1 MSTVVVVK
9 YAGESEGGA
18 LSKDAYKAMLGS
30 ALRQMNGSAAA
41 EEALAAL
48 VPSGTIGMKT
58 NCLVGRLNSTP
69 IALVDALTEW
79 LQKTGVH
86 ENDVVVWERSNR
98 ELRRAGFELNASSR
112 GRRCLGTDAN
122 GVGYSSDFYS
132 FGEANSL
139 VSQVLTKLVDYNI
152 NMPVLKDHSIAGLSG
167 ALKNMYGVIHNPN
180 KYHDNNCDPYCAHVS
195 KLAPIAGKSRLV
207 VMDASRV
214 QYHGGPGYRAEHIAP
229 YQGLIASTDPVAA
242 DRVGL
247 EIVERLRVENGLPVL
262 KEAGREVKYLRTA
275 QDVGVGTG
283 EMDLIDLVVVQV
295 DERGRE
301 RRGEL
306 FG

>member
-1 MSTVVVVK
+1 MVVK
-9 YAGESEGGA
+9 YTGESETGM
-18 LSKDAYKAMLGS
+18 LSKDAYKTMLGS
-30 ALRQMNGSAAA
+30 ALRHINGGAAA
-41 EEALAAL
+41 EKALAAL

-58 NCLVGRLNSTP
+58 NCLVGQLNSTP
-69 IALVDALTEW
+69 LTLVDALTEW
-79 LQKTGVH
+79 LQKIGFH
-86 ENDVVVWERSNR
+86 ENEVVVWERSNR

-139 VSQVLTKLVDYNI
+139 VSRVLTNLVDYNI

-195 KLAPIAGKSRLV
+195 KLAPIAEKSRLV

-214 QYHGGPGYRAEHIAP
+214 QYHGGPGYRAEHVAS
-229 YQGLIASTDPVAA
+229 YRSLIVSADPVAT

-247 EIVERLRVENGLPVL
+247 KIVDRLRVKNGLPVL
-262 KEAGREVKYLRTA
+262 KDAGREVKYLHTA
-275 QDVGVGTG
+275 QDAGVGTG
-283 EMDLIDLVVVQV
+283 DLELIDLVVVQV

-301 RRGEL
+301 HRGEL